1 MNKTEFM
8 TELSQRLSGLNNED
22 IKKSLAY
29 YNEIIEDCKE
39 DGMSEEEA
47 VASLGNI
54 EEIATQIVMD
64 TPITK
69 LVKEK
74 VKSTRTL
81 RTWEIILLILGSPLW
96 LSLGIAAF
104 AVVFSLYISI
114 WSVVFSLFVTVFA
127 LFVSAFAF
135 LIAAVWLLFKAAFVQ
150 SAIFFGAALVIAG
163 VTILMYLGTY
173 YTAKGI
179 VILTK
184 IIFKAIKK
192 SFVKKE
198 EV

>member
-47 VASLGNI
+47 VASLGDI
-54 EEIATQIVMD
+54 DEIATQIVMD

-74 VKSTRTL
+74 VKGTRTL
-81 RTWEIILLILGSPLW
+81 RTWEIILIVLGSPIW
-96 LSLGIAAF
+96 LSLGIAFF

-114 WSVVFSLFVTVFA
+114 WSIVFSLFVTVFA

-184 IIFKAIKK
+184 NIFKAIKK

>member
-8 TELSQRLSGLNNED
+8 TELSHRLSGLNNED

-29 YNEIIEDCKE
+29 YNEIIEDSKE

-47 VASLGNI
+47 VASLGDI
-54 EEIATQIVMD
+54 DEIATQIVMD

-69 LVKEK
+69 LVKER

-81 RTWEIILLILGSPLW
+81 QTWEILLIILGSPIW
-96 LSLGIAAF
+96 FSIGIAVAS
-104 AVVFSLYISI
+104 VIFSLYVAVWAI
-114 WSVVFSLFVTVFA
+114 VFSLFVTVFA

-135 LIAAVWLLFKAAFVQ
+135 LIAAVWLLFTKAFAQSALFLGAAF
-150 SAIFFGAALVIAG
+150 VIAG
-163 VTILMYLGTY
+163 VTILLYLGTY
-173 YTAKGI
+173 YIAKGI
-179 VILTK
+179 AILTK
-184 IIFKAIKK
+184 NIFKAIKR

-198 EV
+198 EI

>member
-8 TELSQRLSGLNNED
+8 TELSRRLSGLSNED

-29 YNEIIEDCKE
+29 YNEIIEDSKE
-39 DGMSEEEA
+39 DGMSEQEA
-47 VASLGNI
+47 VASLGDI
-54 EEIATQIVMD
+54 DEIATQIVMD

-74 VKSTRTL
+74 VKHRRTL
-81 RTWEIILLILGSPLW
+81 RTWEIILIILGSPIW
-96 LSLGIAAF
+96 VSIGIA
-104 AVVFSLYISI
+104 VVSVIFSLYISVWAI
-114 WSVVFSLFVTVFA
+114 VFSLFVTVFA

-135 LIAAVWLLFKAAFVQ
+135 LIAAVWLLFTKAFAQSALLVGAAFV
-150 SAIFFGAALVIAG
+150 IAG
-163 VTILMYLGTY
+163 ITILLYLGTY

-179 VILTK
+179 AILTK
-184 IIFKAIKK
+184 NIFKSIKK

-198 EV
+198 EN

>member
-8 TELSQRLSGLNNED
+8 TELSRKLSGLSNED

-29 YNEIIEDCKE
+29 YNEIIEDMVE

-47 VASLGNI
+47 IASLGDI
-54 EEIATQIVMD
+54 DEITTQIVMD

-81 RTWEIILLILGSPLW
+81 RAWEIILIVLGSPIW
-96 LSLGIAAF
+96 LSLGIAVF

-114 WSVVFSLFVTVFA
+114 WSIIFTLFVTAFA

-135 LIAAVWLLFKAAFVQ
+135 LIAAVWLLFTKAFVQ
-150 SAIFFGAALVIAG
+150 SALFFGAALVIAG

-184 IIFKAIKK
+184 SIFKAIKK

>member
-1 MNKTEFM
+1 MNKNEFM
-8 TELSQRLSGLNNED
+8 AELSRKLSGLSNED

-29 YNEIIEDCKE
+29 YNEIIEDSVE
-39 DGMSEEEA
+39 DRMSEEEA
-47 VASLGNI
+47 IASLGDI
-54 EEIATQIVMD
+54 DEITTQIVMD

-81 RTWEIILLILGSPLW
+81 RAWEIILIVLGSPIW

-114 WSVVFSLFVTVFA
+114 WSIVFSLFVTAFA

-135 LIAAVWLLFKAAFVQ
+135 LIATVWLLFTKAFVQ
-150 SAIFFGAALVIAG
+150 SALFFGGALVIAG
-163 VTILMYLGTY
+163 VAILMYLGTY

-184 IIFKAIKK
+184 SIFKAIKK

>member
-47 VASLGNI
+47 VASLGDI
-54 EEIATQIVMD
+54 DEIATQIVMD

-74 VKSTRTL
+74 VKGTRTL
-81 RTWEIILLILGSPLW
+81 RTWEIILIVLGSPIW
-96 LSLGIAAF
+96 LSLGIAFF

-114 WSVVFSLFVTVFA
+114 WSIVFSLFVTVFA
-127 LFVSAFAF
+127 LFVSVFAF

-150 SAIFFGAALVIAG
+150 SAIFFGVALVIAG

-184 IIFKAIKK
+184 NIFKAIKK

>member
-8 TELSQRLSGLNNED
+8 TELSNKLSGLNSED

-29 YNEIIEDCKE
+29 YNEIIEDYKE

-47 VASLGNI
+47 VASLGDI
-54 EEIATQIVMD
+54 DEIATQIVMD

-74 VKSTRTL
+74 VKGTRTL
-81 RTWEIILLILGSPLW
+81 RTWEIILIVLGSPIW
-96 LSLGIAAF
+96 LSLGIAFF

-114 WSVVFSLFVTVFA
+114 WSIVFSLFVTVFA

-150 SAIFFGAALVIAG
+150 SAIFFGVALVIAG

>member
-8 TELSQRLSGLNNED
+8 TELSQRLSGLNSED

-47 VASLGNI
+47 VASLGDI
-54 EEIATQIVMD
+54 DEIATQIVMD

-74 VKSTRTL
+74 VKGTRTL
-81 RTWEIILLILGSPLW
+81 RTWEIILIVLGSPIW
-96 LSLGIAAF
+96 LSLGIAF
-104 AVVFSLYISI
+104 FVVVFSLYISV
-114 WSVVFSLFVTVFA
+114 WSIVFSLFVTVFA
-127 LFVSAFAF
+127 LFVSSFAF

-184 IIFKAIKK
+184 NIFKAIKK

>member
-54 EEIATQIVMD
+54 DEIATQIVMD

-74 VKSTRTL
+74 VKGTRTL
-81 RTWEIILLILGSPLW
+81 RTWEIILIVLGSPIW
-96 LSLGIAAF
+96 LSLGIAFF
-104 AVVFSLYISI
+104 AVVFSLYISV
-114 WSVVFSLFVTVFA
+114 WSIVFSLFVTVFA

>member
-8 TELSQRLSGLNNED
+8 TELSQRLSGLNSED

-47 VASLGNI
+47 VASLGDI
-54 EEIATQIVMD
+54 DEIATQIVMD

-74 VKSTRTL
+74 VKGTRTL
-81 RTWEIILLILGSPLW
+81 RTWEIILIVLGSPIW
-96 LSLGIAAF
+96 LSLGIAF
-104 AVVFSLYISI
+104 FVVVFSLYISV
-114 WSVVFSLFVTVFA
+114 WSIVFSLFVTVFA
-127 LFVSAFAF
+127 LFVSSFAF

-150 SAIFFGAALVIAG
+150 SAIFFGVALVIAG

-184 IIFKAIKK
+184 NIFKAIKK